1 MTTFTNDLMDRIAD
15 FGRATKSRLR
25 GGQEG
30 AISAEYVAILLVVA
44 GIVAVIIGLN
54 LDEKV
59 GDCGDAAQEAM
70 FSDDG
75 ADPSC

>member
-15 FGRATKSRLR
+15 FGRATKARLR
-25 GGQEG
+25 GNQEG

-54 LDEKV
+54 LDDKV
-59 GDCGDAAQEAM
+59 EDCGQAAQDAM
-70 FSDDG
+70 FADDG